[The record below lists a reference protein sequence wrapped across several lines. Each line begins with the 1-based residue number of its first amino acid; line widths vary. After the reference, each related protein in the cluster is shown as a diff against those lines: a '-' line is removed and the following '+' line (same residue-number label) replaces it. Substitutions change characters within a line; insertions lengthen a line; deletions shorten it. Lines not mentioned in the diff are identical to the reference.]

1 MPSNI
6 ECPCGHTVRV
16 PDDMLNT
23 RVKCPVCGELLSS
36 TSATYSVDPVDES
49 ETSGSIADDGADS
62 AQYETPFEQ
71 EKPETPQPSA
81 GQGPFRL
88 NGAGAFLFL
97 GLPMPA
103 GFTDSSLILL
113 PERVRLK
120 SSGLLTNR
128 RADLRLSEISSVE
141 TRRCPAWYLLL
152 LGLLTVAQGIGLI
165 FLIAFV
171 FVRHSYLILKCSQ
184 MTIAIRFSGDDSDA
198 CAVGDAILQAA
209 SLKPSTR

>member
-36 TSATYSVDPVDES
+36 ASATYSVDAPEAP
-49 ETSGSIADDGADS
+49 EPNADNGADS
-62 AQYETPFEQ
+62 AQNETPLEH
-71 EKPETPQPSA
+71 EKLDASPSSA
-81 GQGPFRL
+81 GRGPSRL
-88 NGAGAFLFL
+88 NGSGAFLFL

-103 GFTDSSLILL
+103 GSTESSLILL

-120 SSGLLTNR
+120 SSGLLTTR

-152 LGLLTVAQGIGLI
+152 LGLLTLAQGIGLV

-171 FVRHSYLILKCSQ
+171 FVRHSYLILKGSH
-184 MTIAIRFSGDDSDA
+184 MTVAIRFRGNDSDA
-198 CAVGDAILQAA
+198 CAVADAILQAA
-209 SLKPSTR
+209 NLKPSSR